1 MVKSKAI
8 LRETARYRAALA
20 KLRLPS
26 FSKRKGAGP
35 VVVALEG
42 ANGAGK
48 TTLCQALSRSLRV
61 STYLGTDA
69 AWFSDAFKT
78 RMIRDADW
86 PASAMFFLS
95 GCLEQMRVLETE
107 AAELVIM
114 DRCIW
119 STLAVHGAEST
130 KRLAALLAM
139 LKPVA
144 SLVRVPDLT
153 LVLEA
158 TYATCQTR
166 IAKKAGPARALD
178 ALTATPEFH
187 AREREFYHWLARQR
201 REIVFLDVD
210 QTGPKEVAARAQ
222 ALIRER
228 VPC

>member
-1 MVKSKAI
+1 
-8 LRETARYRAALA
+8 LE
-20 KLRLPS
+20 KLRLPG
-26 FSKRKGAGP
+26 FSMRKGAGP
-35 VVVALEG
+35 VLVALEG
-42 ANGAGK
+42 PNGAGK
-48 TTLCQALSRSLRV
+48 TTLCGALSRALRV
-61 STYLGTDA
+61 PTCLGTDA

-95 GCLEQMRVLETE
+95 GCFEQMRMLEAK
-107 AAELVIM
+107 AAGLVIM

-144 SLVRVPDLT
+144 DQVRVPDLT

-158 TYATCQTR
+158 SFATCQTR
-166 IAKKAGPARALD
+166 IGKKAGPARALD
-178 ALTATPEFH
+178 ALTATPDFH

-210 QTGPKEVAARAQ
+210 QTGPNEVAEGAE

-228 VPC
+228 VLC